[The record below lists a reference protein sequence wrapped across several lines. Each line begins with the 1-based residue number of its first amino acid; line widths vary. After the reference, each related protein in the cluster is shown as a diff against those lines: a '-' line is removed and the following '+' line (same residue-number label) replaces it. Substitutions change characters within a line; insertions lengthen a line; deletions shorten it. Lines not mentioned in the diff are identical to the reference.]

1 MAKILWKIDPS
12 KSKMKFSVKHML
24 VSKVNGSF
32 ERFSGTWL
40 IDSDDV
46 STSVIEASIDAR
58 SFSTQDE
65 KRDQY
70 IKGKDFFNI
79 EEFPNILFKSN
90 QIIPMIKDELK
101 IVGYL
106 SIHGTANEIVLIAK
120 GNVRDGIIANTKINR
135 KDFKLNWNKLIEAG
149 GFMVGEEVTVLLE
162 IQFIK

>member
-1 MAKILWKIDPS
+1 
-12 KSKMKFSVKHML
+12 ML

-40 IDSDDV
+40 IDSDDL
-46 STSVIEASIDAR
+46 STSVMEASIDAR

-90 QIIPMIKDELK
+90 QIIPVSKDELK

-106 SIHGTANEIVLIAK
+106 SIHGTANEVVLMAK

-149 GFMVGEEVTVLLE
+149 GLMVGEDVSVMLE
-162 IQFIK
+162 IQFMK

>member
-1 MAKILWKIDPS
+1 
-12 KSKMKFSVKHML
+12 ML

>member
-1 MAKILWKIDPS
+1 MGKTLWKIDPS
-12 KSKMKFSVKHML
+12 KSKIKFSIKHML

-40 IDSDDV
+40 IDSDDL
-46 STSVIEASIDAR
+46 STSVMEASIDAR

-90 QIIPMIKDELK
+90 QIIPVSKDELK

-106 SIHGTANEIVLIAK
+106 SIHGTANEVVLMAK

-149 GFMVGEEVTVLLE
+149 GLMVGEDVSVMLE
-162 IQFIK
+162 IQFMK